1 MSCFDSQTI
10 DGPGTVMI
18 LKVSLSST
26 LFSAAAAAAAVSL
39 SWLWLPRRHF
49 DTITSMLNQQLVASV
64 YGVLTDHVDTK
75 DT

>member
-1 MSCFDSQTI
+1 
-10 DGPGTVMI
+10 MI

-26 LFSAAAAAAAVSL
+26 LFSAAAAAAVSL

>member
-1 MSCFDSQTI
+1 
-10 DGPGTVMI
+10 MI
-18 LKVSLSST
+18 LNVSLSST
-26 LFSAAAAAAAVSL
+26 LFSAAAVSL

-49 DTITSMLNQQLVASV
+49 DTITTMLNQRLVASV